1 MALIEAIFLRPAG
14 SRIIRFDVVAQE
26 TRLPEAEVEHL
37 IMKALSC
44 VWRGHA
50 RADATASA

>member
-26 TRLPEAEVEHL
+26 TRLPESEVEHL
-37 IMKALSC
+37 IMKALSH
-44 VWRGHA
+44 VRPS
-50 RADATASA
+50 ASVR